1 MDIGELQNAALETA
15 AQHIRGQREA
25 NQTSKVKLYC
35 LTAFACVV
43 VICAAVVGCFAIYSQ
58 QQTIIEQQYALNMQ
72 YSSLMEYVAGSEAT
86 TETVD
91 GGDGGTAIKIEGDN
105 NTTAGGDCTKTVRG
119 GNVCA

>member
-43 VICAAVVGCFAIYSQ
+43 VICAAVAACFAIYSQ

-72 YSSLMEYVAGSEAT
+72 YASLMEYVAGAEVTTTTTHEADAG
-86 TETVD
+86 E
-91 GGDGGTAIKIEGDN
+91 GGTAVAGDG
-105 NTTAGGDCTKTVRG
+105 NTVVGGDVG
-119 GNVCA
+119 GDLNG